1 MRAGLWARADD
12 GRHTKGRF
20 WGRRLAFCD
29 PNVSEADASAVVLEH
44 EVSGGQFAEVV
55 AVFELA
61 PGGGVRD
68 GSGERVGQGPTLRG
82 GLSRSAQIGVD
93 NGGGAD
99 AVLNHRVRR
108 PSNSTAGLEGD
119 RVTGSRRGR
128 VLWK

>member
-1 MRAGLWARADD
+1 
-12 GRHTKGRF
+12 
-20 WGRRLAFCD
+20 
-29 PNVSEADASAVVLEH
+29 VSEADASAVVLEH

-99 AVLNHRVRR
+99 AVLNDRVRR

-119 RVTGSRRGR
+119 RATGSRRGR